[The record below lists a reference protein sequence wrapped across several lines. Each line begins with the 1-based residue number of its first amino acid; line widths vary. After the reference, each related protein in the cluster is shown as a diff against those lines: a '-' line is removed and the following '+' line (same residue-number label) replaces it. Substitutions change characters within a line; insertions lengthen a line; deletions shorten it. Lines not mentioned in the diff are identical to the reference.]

1 MKDLTQLTSK
11 DSSKEVK
18 ISEKQILHH
27 STTDSSGVTVDVE
40 LLASILRPSSKLW
53 GVLKED
59 LRPGRI
65 ATTHESHMVDCTGG
79 SSTLHNAK

>member
-65 ATTHESHMVDCTGG
+65 ATTHESHMVGCTGG